1 MAEKELN
8 LEKQSVE
15 ELSTLKEEKPA
26 QEKKKHPKLK
36 FLIYFLVI
44 IVLTGLALFF
54 SLYQDFDGVIDALR
68 KSNYQWIIVIFL
80 LVALSYCIDGFIIFL
95 FSRLYTRKYKYH
107 QGLATSM
114 IGAFYSAITPG
125 ASGGQVMQ
133 VYTLKK
139 QGVETSNGASIMI
152 M

>member
-1 MAEKELN
+1 MVEKEIN

-15 ELSTLKEEKPA
+15 ELSTLKDEKPA

-54 SLYQDFDGVIDALR
+54 SLYQDFDGVIAALR

-95 FSRLYTRKYKYH
+95 FSRLPSFPCKNFPRTESSK
-107 QGLATSM
+107 TVN
-114 IGAFYSAITPG
+114 F
-125 ASGGQVMQ
+125 
-133 VYTLKK
+133 
-139 QGVETSNGASIMI
+139 SN
-152 M
+152 